1 MIAYIRTLKM
11 FTWFIIGMESELD
24 EKESMSMV
32 IRAIETNS
40 IDRVEDIV
48 GRLINLFNSDESRE
62 FLENKMQQ
70 ARDGLRDL
78 EVAMKYSLYEG
89 MQAMRRL
96 ITDVRI
102 HLWSGDSATSRFQ
115 FSSQSLHY
123 LLTRASDVL
132 KNDSLSNK
140 EKVKEIW
147 DGIIVI
153 NT

>member
-102 HLWSGDSATSRFQ
+102 HL
-115 FSSQSLHY
+115 
-123 LLTRASDVL
+123 
-132 KNDSLSNK
+132 
-140 EKVKEIW
+140 
-147 DGIIVI
+147 
-153 NT
+153 